1 MPWLPELFSAPALQA
16 VQDRRRREALIS
28 MPYFDGL
35 LTGETEAL
43 IGSFAGEPELH
54 DPIRGRIRGARALA
68 DYAADMAAWL
78 RAHEVVVEDVA
89 RTILDDRGCEEVV
102 LRVGGGAA
110 LPYALVA
117 DHPGP
122 GGALTEMR
130 LYYAAPPRPPLL
142 QPDPAL
148 GAVAGIAEHPC
159 TVTDDGRTCAVEHN
173 LASPP
178 RAVLTVHA
186 SGGDVVRRYGSDG
199 DL

>member
-16 VQDRRRREALIS
+16 VQDRRRREALIT

-54 DPIRGRIRGARALA
+54 DPVRGRIRGARALA
-68 DYAADMAAWL
+68 HYAADMAAWL

-89 RTILDDRGCEEVV
+89 RTILEDRGCEEVV
-102 LRVGGGAA
+102 LRLDGGAGAA

-142 QPDPAL
+142 QADPAL
-148 GAVAGIAEHPC
+148 VAVEGIAEHPC
-159 TVTDDGRTCAVEHN
+159 SITDDGRTCAVEHN
-173 LASPP
+173 AGTPP
-178 RAVLTVHA
+178 RAVLTVRE
-186 SGGDVVRRYGSDG
+186 SGGAVRRYG